1 MTERKVAWQ
10 DRERRGREREEIESG
25 RKDRGGEGETE
36 KKNRRDEW
44 EKRRGERRA
53 SGGRH
58 IQGEPARWIRGNR
71 LSSCV
76 EYTL

>member
-10 DRERRGREREEIESG
+10 ARERWRREGEEIESG
-25 RKDRGGEGETE
+25 RKDRGGEGVTE

-44 EKRRGERRA
+44 EKRRGERRV

-58 IQGEPARWIRGNR
+58 IQEGT
-71 LSSCV
+71 STV
-76 EYTL
+76 D

>member
-10 DRERRGREREEIESG
+10 DTERRGREREEIESG

-44 EKRRGERRA
+44 EKRRGERRVSGREA
-53 SGGRH
+53 YSGGT
-58 IQGEPARWIRGNR
+58 
-71 LSSCV
+71 STV
-76 EYTL
+76 D